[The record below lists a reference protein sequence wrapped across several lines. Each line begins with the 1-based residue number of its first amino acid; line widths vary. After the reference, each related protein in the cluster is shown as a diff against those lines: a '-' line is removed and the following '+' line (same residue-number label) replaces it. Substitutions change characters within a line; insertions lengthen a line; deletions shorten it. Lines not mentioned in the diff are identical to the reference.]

1 MNDGRMSLGRK
12 LLLSR
17 SSSVLIVLV
26 VLVLGFAILSPE
38 HRFVD
43 PDNLKVLLSLGSEFS
58 IIALGVGLLMVC
70 GEFDLSVGSILVFCS
85 FVFLRLFEAQVP
97 LFFSALTTI
106 LVGAALGIIN
116 GLITVRAQIPS
127 FVTTLGTMM
136 MWRGLALLF
145 SGGEQKGCDVSTVP
159 SRYFLPFFTGRIG
172 GVFPAQA
179 FWFIVFA
186 VFLGILLHYHRF
198 GNWIYATGD
207 NRDAARAMGIN
218 TDLVKTVCFMI
229 VGVLCGFVACA
240 QIARTACFTSRAGEG
255 WELKAV
261 AASVVGGTSLR
272 GGVGSMVG
280 IFIGALTI
288 SVIENGLVVMRIP
301 YFWTYVVFGLVIIF
315 SVLSSMYIE
324 KKQREAHR

>member
-1 MNDGRMSLGRK
+1 MGFWRK
-12 LLLSR
+12 ILLSR
-17 SSSVLIVLV
+17 SSSILVVLV
-26 VLVLGFAILSPE
+26 VLILGFAILSPE
-38 HRFVD
+38 HRFID

-58 IIALGVGLLMVC
+58 IVALGVGLLMIC
-70 GEFDLSVGSILVFCS
+70 GEFDLSIGSILVFCS
-85 FVFLRLFEAQVP
+85 FIFLRLFEAQVP
-97 LFFSALTTI
+97 LFFIALLTI
-106 LVGAALGIIN
+106 LTGAALGILN

-127 FVTTLGTMM
+127 FITTLGTMM
-136 MWRGLALLF
+136 MWRGLALLL

-159 SRYFLPFFTGRIG
+159 SRYFLPFFTGRVG
-172 GVFPAQA
+172 GAFPAQA
-179 FWFIVFA
+179 LWFTLFA
-186 VFLGILLHYHRF
+186 VTLGILLHYHRF

-229 VGVLCGFVACA
+229 VGILCGFVACA
-240 QIARTACFTSRAGEG
+240 QISRTACFTSRAGEG

-261 AASVVGGTSLR
+261 VASVVGGTSLR
-272 GGVGSMVG
+272 GGIGSMVG

-301 YFWTYVVFGLVIIF
+301 YFWTYVVFGLVILF

-324 KKQREAHR
+324 RKQQEAHR

>member
-1 MNDGRMSLGRK
+1 MNLLRRM
-12 LLLSR
+12 LLSR
-17 SSSVLIVLV
+17 SSSILIVLA

-58 IIALGVGLLMVC
+58 IVALGVGLLMIC

-85 FVFLRLFEAQVP
+85 FIFLRLFEAQIP
-97 LFFSALTTI
+97 LFLIALTTI
-106 LVGAALGIIN
+106 LVGAALGVIN
-116 GLITVRAQIPS
+116 GFITVRGRIPS

-136 MWRGLALLF
+136 LWRGLALLL

-172 GVFPAQA
+172 GVLPAQA
-179 FWFIVFA
+179 FFFIVFA
-186 VFLGILLHYHRF
+186 VILGILLHYHRF

-218 TDLVKTVCFMI
+218 TDLVKTICFMI
-229 VGVLCGFVACA
+229 VGALCGFVACA

-261 AASVVGGTSLR
+261 VASVVGGTSLR
-272 GGVGSMVG
+272 GGIGSMMG

-301 YFWTYVVFGLVIIF
+301 YFWTYVVFGLVILF

>member
-1 MNDGRMSLGRK
+1 MKNEGMSLGRTI
-12 LLLSR
+12 LFSR
-17 SSSVLIVLV
+17 SSSIIVVLA

-43 PDNLKVLLSLGSEFS
+43 PDNLDVLLSLGSEFS

-70 GEFDLSVGSILVFCS
+70 GEFDLSIGSILVFCS
-85 FVFLRLFEAQVP
+85 FIFFRLFEAGVP
-97 LFFSALTTI
+97 LFLIALVTI
-106 LVGAALGIIN
+106 LVGAVLGIIN
-116 GLITVRAQIPS
+116 ALVTVRGQIPS
-127 FVTTLGTMM
+127 FITTLGTMM

-159 SRYFLPFFTGRIG
+159 SRYFLPFFIGKIG

-179 FWFIVFA
+179 FWFVVFA
-186 VFLGILLHYHRF
+186 VLLGILLHYHRF
-198 GNWIYATGD
+198 GNWVFATGD

-218 TDLVKTVCFMI
+218 TDFVKMVCFMI
-229 VGVLCGFVACA
+229 VGILCGFVACA
-240 QIARTACFTSRAGEG
+240 QIARTACFTSRAGDG

-261 AASVVGGTSLR
+261 VASVVGGTSLR

-280 IFIGALTI
+280 IFVGALTI

-301 YFWTYVVFGLVIIF
+301 YFWTYVVFGLVILF

-324 KKQREAHR
+324 RKQREARR